1 MSAMINI
8 DEELNLAI
16 NSSDILILHKLKRN
30 VNTVVRRALAT
41 NVHTPKEIL
50 DTLAYDPVLNVSY
63 MAIQNPSC
71 SIVRDFNHIS
81 HPCIKCTDHIGSSS
95 CNNCNA
101 LQEFNAK
108 HGY

>member
-16 NSSDILILHKLKRN
+16 NSSDISILHKLKRN

-71 SIVRDFNHIS
+71 SIKREFNHILYITS
-81 HPCIKCTDHIGSSS
+81 QFIFTFGFIEIFFYILKLS
-95 CNNCNA
+95 
-101 LQEFNAK
+101 
-108 HGY
+108 